1 MDMKKMMR
9 EAQKMQAEM
18 AKAQDEIALMTV
30 EGTAGGGVVKVVC
43 TGDLQIQSVTLDPGA
58 IDPED
63 VEMLQD
69 LIVAAT
75 NDALRQAQDLANT
88 RMNAITGGL
97 GLPF

>member
-18 AKAQDEIALMTV
+18 AKAQDEIAQMTV
-30 EGTAGGGVVKVVC
+30 EGTAGGGVIKVVAK
-43 TGDLQIQSVTLDPGA
+43 GDLSIESVSIDA
-58 IDPED
+58 SVIDPQD
-63 VEMLQD
+63 AEMLQD
-69 LIVAAT
+69 LVLAAT
-75 NDALRQAQDLANT
+75 NDALRQAQEMSNT